1 MAELSEALRPRTT
14 GGRAGARGGFG
25 VVSRGV
31 GRAAERAAAFLA
43 FFTRGAPCAAANDGS
58 MVHSNTSSNAQ
69 RRAVVIFG
77 KYVGG
82 FTAFGKDGVERLFP
96 SLHHTGPMLQRC
108 VRHERPA

>member
-14 GGRAGARGGFG
+14 GGRAGERGGFG
-25 VVSRGV
+25 VVSRGA
-31 GRAAERAAAFLA
+31 GWAAERAAAFLA
-43 FFTRGAPCAAANDGS
+43 FFARGVPCAAASDGS

-69 RRAVVIFG
+69 RRAVAIFG
-77 KYVGG
+77 EYISG

-96 SLHHTGPMLQRC
+96 SLHHTGPMLQRR